1 MVTCAEIFKHSCPV
15 YNIVHDLDTDLNTRC
30 LYMYSGIKSS
40 EVVSNSSREG
50 SAPVWKAQEDAQRDI
65 KAIIAVAYSCGIIMK
80 IQFITQD

>member
-1 MVTCAEIFKHSCPV
+1 
-15 YNIVHDLDTDLNTRC
+15 
-30 LYMYSGIKSS
+30 MYSGIKSS